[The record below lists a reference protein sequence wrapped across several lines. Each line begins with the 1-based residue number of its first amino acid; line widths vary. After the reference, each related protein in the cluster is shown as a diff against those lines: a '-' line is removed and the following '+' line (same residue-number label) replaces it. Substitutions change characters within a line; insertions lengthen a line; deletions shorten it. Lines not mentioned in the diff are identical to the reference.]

1 MRVSL
6 VCFAAHAMKNV
17 AHQNMLHDFELRIMY
32 EVGLKP
38 EHHALYCA
46 DVVSP
51 KGTFSI
57 LEMCSRMQS

>member
-1 MRVSL
+1 
-6 VCFAAHAMKNV
+6 MKNV